1 MGFDS
6 EHCGCVL
13 RRTHRLPCTCE
24 LVKYAMGVIPLNKV
38 NVMWI
43 NLSFSD
49 LSKCDLTS
57 ELSIQQEWDVI
68 LFWFKE
74 VYICGKATIKDK
86 LREIIYPDMTTM
98 CYLVQLRQKDLK
110 RVEQTNFS
118 DLQNTPLYILSM

>member
-1 MGFDS
+1 
-6 EHCGCVL
+6 
-13 RRTHRLPCTCE
+13 
-24 LVKYAMGVIPLNKV
+24 MGVIPLNKV